1 VTDPQPS
8 SASGFEQGS
17 FEKTCAYCGA
27 HFQVDIARRSGENV
41 PQPFA
46 CPECGRT
53 YEVRAAQAIMKNARQ
68 VFLVAAGLAFV
79 SGLFAAIFVRDKDAA
94 PSLDATRRAAYA
106 D

>member
-53 YEVRAAQAIMKNARQ
+53 YEVRAAQAPQ
-68 VFLVAAGLAFV
+68 VRPV
-79 SGLFAAIFVRDKDAA
+79 SPRSDGKD
-94 PSLDATRRAAYA
+94 DRYQETMF
-106 D
+106 